1 MNHYPHHIGDFNNGT
16 RHLTRIERSIYRDL
30 IELYYDT
37 ESPLNG
43 DIDALARRIIARSD
57 EERAALDA
65 VLGEFFKLQEGAYF
79 HSRCDEELA
88 KYKALADRGKE
99 GAAKRWSKGE
109 NSPPINK
116 HMLKNGVAIVKHDV
130 SNSNQNQEPEPRTI
144 IPPTPKGV
152 KEEKVDEGFE
162 SFWESYPRKTGK
174 GAARNAWAKAK
185 LPEID
190 LILSALHKAKKSPDW
205 LKERGAYIPHPAT
218 WLNQCR
224 WEDSGMDYE
233 ALTQKRVLSLSST
246 PQEAFQVDEQDAL
259 NWIAENYEVKA
270 GVPYRDWPQNVQ
282 AEYRNQLKQLQAA

>member
-1 MNHYPHHIGDFNNGT
+1 M
-16 RHLTRIERSIYRDL
+16 HLTLLEHGIYRQLLDW
-30 IELYYDT
+30 YYLDET
-37 ESPLNG
+37 PLPSNNPEV
-43 DIDALARRIIARSD
+43 IRRLLARTQEEQETAIRI
-57 EERAALDA
+57 LQ
-65 VLGEFFKLQEGAYF
+65 EFFKHTENGWIHA
-79 HSRCDEELA
+79 RCDKEIAAFKA
-88 KYKALADRGKE
+88 KADRARDNGKRGGRPNKPTITKE
-99 GAAKRWSKGE
+99 VISGLILETQKKA
-109 NSPPINK
+109 NSVTHKLIN
-116 HMLKNGVAIVKHDV
+116 
-130 SNSNQNQEPEPRTI
+130 ST

-152 KEEKVDEGFE
+152 KEVKVDEGFE
-162 SFWESYPRKTGK
+162 AFWESYPRKTGK

-224 WEDSGMDYE
+224 WEDSGMDYD
-233 ALTQKRVLSLSST
+233 ALTQKRVLSLSSP

-282 AEYRNQLKQLQAA
+282 AEYRNQLKRMEVAA